1 MTSNEIKQ
9 WQADLGLSEA
19 SMAHYLGV
27 PVHTLRKWING
38 TRKPDA
44 APCRLFAILQ
54 MVQTLAP
61 SMHDGLMHGASG
73 ALVTPEPAA
82 STPQTAPVTRRK
94 PGRPGRKAKAAD
106 APAPDPVAPVAI
118 PSWLTSAS
126 I

>member
-1 MTSNEIKQ
+1 
-9 WQADLGLSEA
+9 
-19 SMAHYLGV
+19 MAHYLGV

-44 APCRLFAILQ
+44 APCRLFAVLQ

-61 SMHDGLMHGASG
+61 SMHETLIRHASG
-73 ALVTPEPAA
+73 ALVTPEPAT
-82 STPQTAPVTRRK
+82 STPQSAPVTRRK
-94 PGRPGRKAKAAD
+94 IGRPGRKVRAID
-106 APAPDPVAPVAI
+106 APAPDPVAPAI